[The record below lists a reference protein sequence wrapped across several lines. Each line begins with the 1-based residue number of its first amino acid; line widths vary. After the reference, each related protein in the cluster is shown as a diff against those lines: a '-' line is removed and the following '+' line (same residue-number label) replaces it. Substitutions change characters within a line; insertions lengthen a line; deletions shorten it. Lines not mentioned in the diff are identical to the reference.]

1 MSESEPQREAGAAP
15 FLDTNVLVYLL
26 SDDLAKVQVAE
37 RVLGAGGVVSVQ
49 VLNEFASVAMRKARL
64 ALLEVRELLLTIRRF
79 CRVVPVTVETHDLA
93 LALCDR
99 YGYAIYDSSI
109 LAAALLAECPVVMT
123 EDMQTDQIVM
133 DALVIR
139 NPFLAA
145 A

>member
-1 MSESEPQREAGAAP
+1 MSEGEPQREAGAEP

-26 SDDLAKVQVAE
+26 SDDSARVRVAE
-37 RVLGAGGVVSVQ
+37 RVLSAGGVVSVQ
-49 VLNEFASVAMRKARL
+49 VLNEFASVAMRKAGL
-64 ALLEVRELLLTIRRF
+64 APPEVRELLSAVRRF
-79 CRVVPVTVETHDLA
+79 CRVVPMTVETHDLA

-99 YGYAIYDSSI
+99 YGYATYESAI

-123 EDMQTDQIVM
+123 EDMQTDQNVM